1 MFKCINTDDLRDIT
15 RALFCLLLTQ
25 MFKLFTILNENEH
38 YEAVP
43 INNPIRKRKEPPVPN
58 NGYIAI
64 NSTSGFQVFVTQKIG
79 VFFIYIIV
87 I

>member
-1 MFKCINTDDLRDIT
+1 
-15 RALFCLLLTQ
+15 
-25 MFKLFTILNENEH
+25 MFKLFTILNEDEH

-43 INNPIRKRKEPPVPN
+43 INNPIRKRKEPPLPN

-64 NSTSGFQVFVTQKIG
+64 NCTSGFQVFFTQKIG
-79 VFFIYIIV
+79 VFFIYIFV